1 PNGVTFCQLKKI
13 PPAAGQLGVIC
24 HTPGAAGPGGLF
36 VGGAEPSPTRAA
48 IIAAAAATPVAMP
61 SSLAVPSGIAASELA
76 RAASRDVGPPTAAV
90 TSSDT
95 KSIRWSFDV
104 VDLIVSSPTAS
115 DFSAF
120 GRMAATARH

>member
-1 PNGVTFCQLKKI
+1 MKLATLSMPNGVTFCQLKKI

-48 IIAAAAATPVAMP
+48 IIAASAATDRVA
-61 SSLAVPSGIAASELA
+61 
-76 RAASRDVGPPTAAV
+76 VGPPTAAV